1 MRSTRRVR
9 THCDA
14 IHAATRFTRS
24 VLNQSTARDD
34 APNVNK
40 LSATIRKDESPE
52 GERKLD
58 GSLGA
63 LGLEDGNGLWTM
75 NIPRAV

>member
-24 VLNQSTARDD
+24 ILNQSTARDD

-40 LSATIRKDESPE
+40 LNFFE
-52 GERKLD
+52 GDSGDRVALVPFCAFAAGLLLD
-58 GSLGA
+58 
-63 LGLEDGNGLWTM
+63 
-75 NIPRAV
+75 PRG

>member
-1 MRSTRRVR
+1 MEVRSTRRVR

-14 IHAATRFTRS
+14 KHAATRFTRS

-40 LSATIRKDESPE
+40 LNFFE
-52 GERKLD
+52 GDSGDRV
-58 GSLGA
+58 A
-63 LGLEDGNGLWTM
+63 LV
-75 NIPRAV
+75 PFC